1 METSPRAPL
10 RAMLARVSQDD
21 LVIYANAS
29 LCQYLG
35 VSKRDLIGTPLDVL
49 ASRCQG
55 EVSSCFI
62 RDVSHRT
69 TNHLVTDA
77 EGRVFEAKIYSE
89 GGVLDIVLDEV
100 SSAEFVGSDLRYA
113 SGTPFESLEEDELR
127 TARLPERRYITT
139 SFTQLRGLSEVS
151 ERTSAMD
158 VRLMVNCFIEEAG
171 DAIWESGCTVGEI
184 QGGSILGIYG
194 APRYFADHPLRAIRS
209 TCEQMAKMSRIH
221 GEFLRQGKELPPCS
235 SGLWTGDTLVGSVG
249 NSYSQHYTAL
259 GKPVELARRLSELA
273 RPGEIILPEHT
284 LTHIL
289 RVLPPGWQHVRA
301 ENSGEPDLSDFQWVG
316 DEVAPLPENLKRVV
330 YLVGPDVQN
339 EPTNAE
345 YYFDYLWSFRV
356 PGRDQ
361 TVPILRVV
369 RPQEVGDSLELRDDN
384 VISQSVQT
392 IGKYK
397 LIEVVGTGGM
407 GKVWRGSDRFGNSVA
422 IKVLHTAETVTEAQL
437 KRFRREAEV
446 MARLPHRNICR
457 VYEMNEF
464 EGIHYLAMEF
474 VNGLPLYD
482 LLYEKTP
489 TDSEKTVSREQV
501 DLPALISSI
510 RSAKS
515 LRDSQPP
522 PEGENPPEV
531 SRPKETRILPV
542 EQTLNIFL
550 KVCDAVQFAHE
561 HGVLHRDLK
570 PGNILLREDGEPL
583 VADFGLA
590 KLSADGTH
598 SLSVTG
604 HVVGTLENMA
614 PEQAESSK
622 DVDERADVY
631 SLGTILYQMLTGR
644 RHFEATGNIIGD
656 AQALQT
662 HEPPRLRSIN
672 PNIDPDL
679 EIITLKALRNDPA
692 ERYRNVAALRAD
704 IERFRKGEVI
714 SAKPV
719 QAVDLIKKLIQRN
732 RAVAAVTAASIL
744 IFITGTLV
752 AIFILSRQLK
762 RAQDASEF
770 AHQQQAFAEEQ
781 RALAELRRRT
791 AEEQETKARS
801 AQALAEEQEKIAK
814 DALDEARRAKE
825 LGAEATALSETE
837 RKRREE
843 AEKNAQAN
851 EQLLR
856 ETRERMENL
865 RIAAENSQET
875 HRAAPPSIGPDSTVT
890 GEQMQEAIR
899 IARWE
904 LAPLEVQRLIRTP
917 SEIIRRASSVI
928 DQTSMVL
935 LSDPTFAPAWMLKA
949 RMHLALLEC
958 DTAADN
964 FAQAAKF
971 GRNELAEDARRLQTV
986 AQDAQKS
993 FGDRPERA
1001 LALLADSKTDGNEST
1016 VSIIKALSEKNAR
1029 RSAAVT
1035 ETRPPTPNEVAVALL
1050 TRNPGLST
1058 PSVTSDSSGK
1068 SLVVLKTTGDLNDL
1082 SPLKTL
1088 NVSSLTIQ
1096 GAGSIDWS
1104 SLLNLPLEKLALT
1117 DCRVDSLP
1125 MSRTLLRVKSV
1136 DLSGSRITNIDALRL
1151 VAALEELSL
1160 ANTYISDLSP
1170 LAGSRYLRRLDI
1182 SGLNPAGIRILA
1194 TLPLESL
1201 TLSPEAI
1208 TDLSWVQVVRNHRS
1222 LKVLRSPDDPA
1233 DQKVADFFQR
1243 LDHQVSP

>member
-1 METSPRAPL
+1 METSPRVPL
-10 RAMLARVSQDD
+10 RAMLARVSQND

-49 ASRCQG
+49 AARCQG
-55 EVSSCFI
+55 EISTCFI

-69 TNHLVTDA
+69 SNHLVTDA

-100 SSAEFVGSDLRYA
+100 SSTEFVGSDLRYA

-127 TARLPERRYITT
+127 TARLPERRYITIGH
-139 SFTQLRGLSEVS
+139 TQLRGLAEVS
-151 ERTSAMD
+151 ERSSAMD

-171 DAIWESGCTVGEI
+171 DAVWESGCTVGEI

-209 TCEQMAKMSRIH
+209 ACEQMAKMSRIH

-235 SGLWTGDTLVGSVG
+235 CGLWTGDTLVGSVG

-259 GKPVELARRLSELA
+259 GKPVELARRLSDLA
-273 RPGEIILPEHT
+273 RPGETILPEHT

-301 ENSGEPDLSDFQWVG
+301 ENSAEPDLSDFQWVG
-316 DEVAPLPENLKRVV
+316 DEVAPLPENLKRIV

-339 EPTNAE
+339 NTANAE

-392 IGKYK
+392 VGKYK

-422 IKVLHTAETVTEAQL
+422 IKVLHTAESVTEAQL

-482 LLYEKTP
+482 LLYESTP
-489 TDSEKTVSREQV
+489 TESEKTVTREHV

-515 LRDSQPP
+515 LRDSLPP

-531 SRPKETRILPV
+531 SRPKDTRILPV

-662 HEPPRLRSIN
+662 HEPPKLRSIN
-672 PNIDPDL
+672 PKIDPDL

-692 ERYRNVAALRAD
+692 ERYRNVAALSAD
-704 IERFRKGEVI
+704 IGRFRKGEVI

-719 QAVDLIKKLIQRN
+719 QAIDLVKKLIQRN

-744 IFITGTLV
+744 VFITGTLV
-752 AIFILSRQLK
+752 AIVILSRQLK
-762 RAQDASEF
+762 RAQDASDF

-781 RALAELRRRT
+781 RALAEMRRRA
-791 AEEQETKARS
+791 AEDQETKARA
-801 AQALAEEQEKIAK
+801 AQAHAENQEKIAR

-843 AEKNAQAN
+843 AEKNAQTN

-865 RIAAENSQET
+865 RIAAENSQEI
-875 HRAAPPSIGPDSTVT
+875 HRPAQIETTPDPSFQ
-890 GEQMQEAIR
+890 EQMKEAIR
-899 IARWE
+899 IWRWE
-904 LAPLEVQRLIRTP
+904 LAPLEVQRLSRSP
-917 SEIIRRASSVI
+917 AEIIRRVTSAI
-928 DQTSMVL
+928 DQASMAL
-935 LSDPTFAPAWMLKA
+935 LANPTFAPAWLLKG

-958 DTAADN
+958 DLAADS
-964 FAQAAKF
+964 FAQAAKY
-971 GRNELAEDARRLQTV
+971 GKNEVSDDAQRLQTV
-986 AQDAQKS
+986 AQDTLKS
-993 FGDRPERA
+993 FGDRPERT
-1001 LALLADSKTDGNEST
+1001 LSLLSDANIPGSEST
-1016 VSIIKALSEKNAR
+1016 IAIIKTLNEKNAR
-1029 RSAAVT
+1029 RSNAVT
-1035 ETRPPTPNEVAVALL
+1035 ETRAPTANEVALSLL
-1050 TRNPGLST
+1050 TRNPGIST
-1058 PSVTSDSSGK
+1058 PALSSDPSGRFA
-1068 SLVVLKTTGDLNDL
+1068 VILKTSGDLIDL
-1082 SPLKTL
+1082 SPLKQL

-1096 GAGSIDWS
+1096 GAGGMDWA
-1104 SLLNLPLEKLALT
+1104 SLLGLPLEKLALT
-1117 DCRVDSLP
+1117 DCRIDALP
-1125 MSRTLLRVKSV
+1125 MSRTLLRVKSI
-1136 DLSGSRITNIDALRL
+1136 DLSGSRVTNIDALRL
-1151 VAALEELSL
+1151 VAALEDLSL
-1160 ANTYISDLSP
+1160 ANTYVSDLSP

-1182 SGLNPAGIRILA
+1182 SGLNPAGIRVLA
-1194 TLPLESL
+1194 SLPLDSL
-1201 TLSPEAI
+1201 TLSPEMI
-1208 TDLSWVQVVRNHRS
+1208 TDLSWVDILRKHRS
-1222 LKVLRSPDDPA
+1222 LKILRSPSDPA
-1233 DQKVADFFQR
+1233 DQKAADFFQR
-1243 LDHQVSP
+1243 MDHQVSP

>member
-1 METSPRAPL
+1 METSPRVPL

-55 EVSSCFI
+55 EISSCFV

-69 TNHLVTDA
+69 SNHLVTDG
-77 EGRVFEAKIYSE
+77 EGRVFEAKVYSD

-100 SSAEFVGSDLRYA
+100 SGTEFVGSDLRYT
-113 SGTPFESLEEDELR
+113 SGTPFESLEEDELQ
-127 TARLPERRYITT
+127 TARLPERRYITIGH
-139 SFTQLRGLSEVS
+139 TQLRGLAEVS
-151 ERTSAMD
+151 DRTPAMD
-158 VRLMVNCFIEEAG
+158 VRIMANCFIEEAG

-184 QGGSILGIYG
+184 QGGAILGIFG
-194 APRYFADHPLRAIRS
+194 APRYFADHPLRAVRAA
-209 TCEQMAKMSRIH
+209 CEQMAKMSRIH

-235 SGLWTGDTLVGSVG
+235 CGLWTGDTLVGSVG
-249 NSYSQHYTAL
+249 NSFSQHYTAL

-289 RVLPPGWQHVRA
+289 RVLPQGWQHVRA
-301 ENSGEPDLSDFQWVG
+301 ENSSEPDLSDFQWVG
-316 DEVAPLPENLKRVV
+316 DEVAALPENLKRIV

-339 EPTNAE
+339 NAANAE

-369 RPQEVGDSLELRDDN
+369 RPQEVGDSLELREDN

-422 IKVLHTAETVTEAQL
+422 IKVLHTAESVTEAQL

-482 LLYEKTP
+482 LLYEHTP
-489 TDSEKTVSREQV
+489 TDSEKTFSREQV

-515 LRDSQPP
+515 LRDSLPP

-531 SRPKETRILPV
+531 SRPKDTRILPV

-662 HEPPRLRSIN
+662 HEPPKLRALN
-672 PNIDPDL
+672 PAIDPDL

-752 AIFILSRQLK
+752 AIVILSRQLK

-791 AEEQETKARS
+791 AEEQETKARA
-801 AQALAEEQEKIAK
+801 AQVHAEEQEKIAR

-843 AEKNAQAN
+843 AERNAQAN

-875 HRAAPPSIGPDSTVT
+875 HQTPPARNLPDPAAVD
-890 GEQMQEAIR
+890 EQMREAVR
-899 IARWE
+899 IARWD
-904 LAPLEVQRLIRTP
+904 LAPLEVQRLSRTP
-917 SEIIRRASSVI
+917 GEIIRRASNAI
-928 DQTSMVL
+928 DQASTAL
-935 LSDPTFAPAWMLKA
+935 LIDPTFAPAWMLKA

-964 FAQAAKF
+964 FAQAAKY
-971 GRNELAEDARRLQTV
+971 GRNDLAEDAQRLQDL
-986 AQDAQKS
+986 ARDAQKS
-993 FGDRPERA
+993 FGDRPERV
-1001 LALLADSKTDGNEST
+1001 LALLADSKTAGNEST
-1016 VSIIKALSEKNAR
+1016 IAIIKALSDKNAR
-1029 RSAAVT
+1029 HSSAVT
-1035 ETRPPTPNEVAVALL
+1035 ESRVPGSNEVAVALL
-1050 TRNPGLST
+1050 TRNPGLAI
-1058 PSVTSDSSGK
+1058 PSVTADASGRTT
-1068 SLVVLKTTGDLNDL
+1068 VMLKTSGDIPDL
-1082 SPLKTL
+1082 SPLKPL
-1088 NVSSLTIQ
+1088 NVSSLAIE
-1096 GAGSIDWS
+1096 GAAGIDWS
-1104 SLLNLPLEKLALT
+1104 SLLSLPLEKLALT
-1117 DCRVDSLP
+1117 GCRIDSLP
-1125 MSRTLLRVKSV
+1125 MARTLLRVKSI
-1136 DLSGSRITNIDALRL
+1136 DLSGSRITSIDALRL

-1160 ANTYISDLSP
+1160 ANTYVNDISP
-1170 LAGSRYLRRLDI
+1170 LAGSRSLRRLDI
-1182 SGLNPAGIRILA
+1182 SGLNPAGLRILSS
-1194 TLPLESL
+1194 LPLESL
-1201 TLSPEAI
+1201 TLSPEAL
-1208 TDLSWVQVVRNHRS
+1208 TDLTWVQIVRSHRS
-1222 LKVLRSPDDPA
+1222 LKILRSPNDPA
-1233 DQKVADFFQR
+1233 DQKVADFFSR
-1243 LDHQVSP
+1243 LDHQGSP

>member
-10 RAMLARVSQDD
+10 RAMLARVSPDD

-35 VSKRDLIGTPLDVL
+35 VSKRDLVGTPLDVL
-49 ASRCQG
+49 AARCQG
-55 EVSSCFI
+55 EISTCFV

-69 TNHLVTDA
+69 SNHLVTDA
-77 EGRVFEAKIYSE
+77 EGRVFEAKVYSE

-100 SSAEFVGSDLRYA
+100 SSTEFVGSDLRYV

-127 TARLPERRYITT
+127 TARLPERRYITIGH
-139 SFTQLRGLSEVS
+139 TQLRGLSEVS
-151 ERTSAMD
+151 ERSSAMD
-158 VRLMVNCFIEEAG
+158 VRLLVNCFIEEAG

-194 APRYFADHPLRAIRS
+194 APRYFADHPLRAIRAA
-209 TCEQMAKMSRIH
+209 CEQMAKMSRIH

-235 SGLWTGDTLVGSVG
+235 CGLWTGDTLVGSVG
-249 NSYSQHYTAL
+249 NSYTQHYTAL
-259 GKPVELARRLSELA
+259 GKPVELARRLSDLA
-273 RPGEIILPEHT
+273 RPGETILPEHT
-284 LTHIL
+284 LTHLL

-301 ENSGEPDLSDFQWVG
+301 ENSTEPDLSDFQWVG
-316 DEVAPLPENLKRVV
+316 DEVAPLPENLKRIV

-339 EPTNAE
+339 NASNAE

-392 IGKYK
+392 VGKYK

-407 GKVWRGSDRFGNSVA
+407 GKVWRGIDRFGNSVA
-422 IKVLHTAETVTEAQL
+422 IKVLHTAESVTEAQL

-482 LLYEKTP
+482 LLYESTP
-489 TDSEKTVSREQV
+489 TDSEKTPSREHV

-515 LRDSQPP
+515 LRDSLPP
-522 PEGENPPEV
+522 PEGENGPEV
-531 SRPKETRILPV
+531 SRPKDTRILPV

-656 AQALQT
+656 AQALQS
-662 HEPPRLRSIN
+662 HEPPKLRSIN

-692 ERYRNVAALRAD
+692 ERYRNVAALSAD
-704 IERFRKGEVI
+704 IGRFRKGEVI

-719 QAVDLIKKLIQRN
+719 QAIDLVKKLIQRN

-744 IFITGTLV
+744 VFITGTLV
-752 AIFILSRQLK
+752 AIVILSRQLK
-762 RAQDASEF
+762 RAQDASDF

-781 RALAELRRRT
+781 RALAEMRRRA
-791 AEEQETKARS
+791 AEDQETKARA
-801 AQALAEEQEKIAK
+801 AQVRAEEQEKIAR

-825 LGAEATALSETE
+825 LGAEATALTETE

-875 HRAAPPSIGPDSTVT
+875 HRAAPADASPDPSFE
-890 GEQMQEAIR
+890 EQMKEAIR
-899 IARWE
+899 ISRWD
-904 LAPLEVQRLIRTP
+904 LAPLEVQRLARTP
-917 SEIIRRASSVI
+917 SEIIRRVSSAI
-928 DQTSMVL
+928 DQSSMVL
-935 LSDPTFAPAWMLKA
+935 LANPTFAPAWLLKG

-958 DTAADN
+958 DLAADS
-964 FAQAAKF
+964 FAQAAKY
-971 GRNELAEDARRLQTV
+971 GKSEIADDALRLHSV
-986 AQDAQKS
+986 AQDALKS

-1001 LALLADSKTDGNEST
+1001 LSLLSDANLPGNEST
-1016 VSIIKALSEKNAR
+1016 VAIIKTLSEKNSR

-1035 ETRPPTPNEVAVALL
+1035 ETRIPSSNEVALSLL
-1050 TRNPGLST
+1050 TRNPGIST
-1058 PSVTSDSSGK
+1058 PTLSSDSSGRFT
-1068 SLVVLKTTGDLNDL
+1068 VTLKTSGDLNDL
-1082 SPLKTL
+1082 SPLKPL

-1096 GAGSIDWS
+1096 GATGIDWN
-1104 SLLNLPLEKLALT
+1104 SLLGLPLEKLALT
-1117 DCRVDSLP
+1117 DCRIDSLP
-1125 MSRTLLRVKSV
+1125 MSRTLLRVKSI
-1136 DLSGSRITNIDALRL
+1136 DLSGSRITSIDALRL
-1151 VAALEELSL
+1151 VAALEDLSL
-1160 ANTYISDLSP
+1160 ANTYVGDLSP

-1182 SGLNPAGIRILA
+1182 SGLNPAGIRVLA
-1194 TLPLESL
+1194 ALPLDSL
-1201 TLSPEAI
+1201 TLSPEII
-1208 TDLSWVQVVRNHRS
+1208 TDLSWVAIVRNHRS
-1222 LKVLRSPDDPA
+1222 IKILRTPNDPA
-1233 DQKVADFFQR
+1233 DQKAADFFQR
-1243 LDHQVSP
+1243 IDHQVSP

>member
-1 METSPRAPL
+1 M
-10 RAMLARVSQDD
+10 
-21 LVIYANAS
+21 
-29 LCQYLG
+29 
-35 VSKRDLIGTPLDVL
+35 
-49 ASRCQG
+49 
-55 EVSSCFI
+55 
-62 RDVSHRT
+62 
-69 TNHLVTDA
+69 
-77 EGRVFEAKIYSE
+77 
-89 GGVLDIVLDEV
+89 
-100 SSAEFVGSDLRYA
+100 
-113 SGTPFESLEEDELR
+113 
-127 TARLPERRYITT
+127 
-139 SFTQLRGLSEVS
+139 
-151 ERTSAMD
+151 
-158 VRLMVNCFIEEAG
+158 
-171 DAIWESGCTVGEI
+171 
-184 QGGSILGIYG
+184 
-194 APRYFADHPLRAIRS
+194 
-209 TCEQMAKMSRIH
+209 
-221 GEFLRQGKELPPCS
+221 
-235 SGLWTGDTLVGSVG
+235 
-249 NSYSQHYTAL
+249 
-259 GKPVELARRLSELA
+259 
-273 RPGEIILPEHT
+273 
-284 LTHIL
+284 
-289 RVLPPGWQHVRA
+289 
-301 ENSGEPDLSDFQWVG
+301 
-316 DEVAPLPENLKRVV
+316 
-330 YLVGPDVQN
+330 
-339 EPTNAE
+339 
-345 YYFDYLWSFRV
+345 
-356 PGRDQ
+356 
-361 TVPILRVV
+361 V

-422 IKVLHTAETVTEAQL
+422 IKVLHTAESVTEAQL

-531 SRPKETRILPV
+531 SRPKDTRILPI

-662 HEPPRLRSIN
+662 HEPPKLRAIN

-714 SAKPV
+714 LAKPV

-744 IFITGTLV
+744 ISSRV
-752 AIFILSRQLK
+752 RLSRSSSCRSNSSAPRSLGF
-762 RAQDASEF
+762 RPPAAVLC
-770 AHQQQAFAEEQ
+770 EEQ
-781 RALAELRRRT
+781 RALAEMRRRS
-791 AEEQETKARS
+791 AEEQETKARA
-801 AQALAEEQEKIAK
+801 AQAHAEEQEKVARE
-814 DALDEARRAKE
+814 ALDEAKRAKE
-825 LGAEATALSETE
+825 LGAEATAMSETE

-865 RIAAENSQET
+865 RIAAENSQES
-875 HRAAPPSIGPDSTVT
+875 HLPPQTPTAPDSSAL
-890 GEQMQEAIR
+890 EDQMKEAIR

-904 LAPLEVQRLIRTP
+904 LAPLEVMRLVRTP
-917 SEIIRRASSVI
+917 SEIIRRAANAI

-958 DTAADN
+958 ENAADN

-971 GRNELAEDARRLQTV
+971 GRNELAADALRLQSV

-993 FGDRPERA
+993 FGDRPERV
-1001 LALLADSKTDGNEST
+1001 LALLAESQTQGNEST
-1016 VSIIKALSEKNAR
+1016 ISIIKALSEKNAR

-1035 ETRPPTPNEVAVALL
+1035 ETRPPSGNEVAVALL
-1050 TRNPGLST
+1050 TKNPGLSI
-1058 PSVTSDSSGK
+1058 PSVSSESPGRYV
-1068 SLVVLKTTGDLNDL
+1068 VVLKTSTDLNDL
-1082 SPLKTL
+1082 SPLKPL
-1088 NVSSLTIQ
+1088 NISSLTIQ
-1096 GAGSIDWS
+1096 GAGNIDWP
-1104 SLLNLPLEKLALT
+1104 SLLSLPLEKIALT
-1117 DCRVDSLP
+1117 DCRIDSLP
-1125 MSRTLLRVKSV
+1125 MSRSLLRVKSI

-1151 VAALEELSL
+1151 VATLEDLSL
-1160 ANTYISDLSP
+1160 ANTYVSDLAP
-1170 LAGSRYLRRLDI
+1170 LAAPVFSGGS
-1182 SGLNPAGIRILA
+1182 
-1194 TLPLESL
+1194 TLP
-1201 TLSPEAI
+1201 
-1208 TDLSWVQVVRNHRS
+1208 V
-1222 LKVLRSPDDPA
+1222 
-1233 DQKVADFFQR
+1233 
-1243 LDHQVSP
+1243 